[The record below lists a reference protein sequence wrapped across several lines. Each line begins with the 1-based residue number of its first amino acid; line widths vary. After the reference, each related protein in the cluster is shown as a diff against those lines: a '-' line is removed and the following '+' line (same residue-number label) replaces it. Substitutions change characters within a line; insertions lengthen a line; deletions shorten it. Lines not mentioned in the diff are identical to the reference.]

1 MSQIERELGWD
12 DEIQK
17 DGIDFIVLPAGDYN
31 FTVTKFERGRFN
43 GSEKMPACNQAKI
56 ELTVHSPEH
65 GDVVI
70 FHNLFLHT
78 KTEGLLSN
86 FFAGIG
92 QKRKGEKLKMNWQTV
107 IGSRGRL
114 KLEIN
119 NFKGRD
125 GVDKT
130 NNQVKTFYAADELP
144 PGQQPQYGHT
154 SPNTGQYQQQQPNY
168 QQQGNQQTPFPTS
181 PPPQG
186 GNWSNG
192 QF

>member
-1 MSQIERELGWD
+1 M
-12 DEIQK
+12 
-17 DGIDFIVLPAGDYN
+17 
-31 FTVTKFERGRFN
+31 
-43 GSEKMPACNQAKI
+43 
-56 ELTVHSPEH
+56 
-65 GDVVI
+65 
-70 FHNLFLHT
+70 
-78 KTEGLLSN
+78 SN

-107 IGSRGRL
+107 IGSKGRL

-130 NNQVKTFYAADELP
+130 NNQVKTFYAADEIPAGQP
-144 PGQQPQYGHT
+144 PQQYQQPQ
-154 SPNTGQYQQQQPNY
+154 QYPQQAQY
-168 QQQGNQQTPFPTS
+168 QQTPFPTS